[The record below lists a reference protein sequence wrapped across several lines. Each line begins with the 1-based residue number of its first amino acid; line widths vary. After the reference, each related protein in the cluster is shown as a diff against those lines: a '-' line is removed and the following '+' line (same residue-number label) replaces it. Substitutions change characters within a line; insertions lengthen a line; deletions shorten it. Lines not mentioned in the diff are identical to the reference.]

1 MTAAA
6 DGFLGCL
13 SPEDGAALLGL
24 GRSRSYP
31 ARSVLFFEGDDAHEV
46 LILNR
51 GEVKVTVTSLEG
63 REVVLAVLG
72 PGELLGELSAVD
84 GAPRSASASALSP
97 VTLTTIDLARF
108 NAFIDGHHGAALALL
123 RCVAVRL
130 REASRR
136 QVEFGTLDALGRV
149 CGRLTEMMDRY
160 GRPNGAKMEIIAPLS
175 QTEIAGWAGLSR
187 EAVVK
192 ALAALRALG
201 WLTTKG
207 HTITVIDPAAVRAR
221 AQVTLG

>member
-1 MTAAA
+1 MTDDL

-13 SPEDGAALLGL
+13 RPDDGAALLGL

-51 GEVKVTVTSLEG
+51 GEVKVTVTSQEG

-84 GAPRSASASALSP
+84 GAPRSASASALGP
-97 VTLTTIDLARF
+97 VTLTAIDLARF
-108 NAFIDGHHGAALALL
+108 NTFIDEHHEAAVALL

-160 GRPNGAKMEIIAPLS
+160 GRPNGTRMEIVAPLS
-175 QTEIAGWAGLSR
+175 QTEVAGWAGLSR

-192 ALAALRALG
+192 AFAALRALG
-201 WLTTKG
+201 WLATKG
-207 HTITVIDPAAVRAR
+207 HIITVIDPAAVRAR
-221 AQVTLG
+221 AQVTVG